1 MALRDNEAIMG
12 LRVRGGGA
20 GMSHWAAWPC
30 APLALGGGL
39 STYYA
44 GIARHVD
51 QPEIQHFGLDGR
63 VACMLLVRSLCTL
76 MSRTPEEAS
85 GERCTLAGVYIA
97 TFQVLRVG
105 LFTFKG
111 ARVTTEA

>member
-1 MALRDNEAIMG
+1 MRPLWVSGSGEVALECLTG
-12 LRVRGGGA
+12 LRGHVR
-20 GMSHWAAWPC
+20 HWHW
-30 APLALGGGL
+30 GGGL